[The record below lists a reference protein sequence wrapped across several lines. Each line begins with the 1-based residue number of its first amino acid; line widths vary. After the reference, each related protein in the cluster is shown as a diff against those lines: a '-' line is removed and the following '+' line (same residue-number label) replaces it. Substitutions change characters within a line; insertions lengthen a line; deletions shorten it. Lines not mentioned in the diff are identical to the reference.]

1 MQAAQAA
8 PARKLVFLCDDD
20 ADIAEVTRLILEE
33 EMHEVML
40 FPVCEGI
47 VEQAEKYQP
56 SLILVDLWM
65 PEMGGEKVIQLLK
78 KNPKTRHIPVYIFSA
93 TRDADLA
100 LQRSGADGLLGKPY
114 NIDDLYKLM
123 EKIDRGAN

>member
-8 PARKLVFLCDDD
+8 PTRKLVFLCDDD
-20 ADIAEVTRLILEE
+20 ADIAEVTQLILEE

-40 FPVCEGI
+40 FSVCEGI

-56 SLILVDLWM
+56 SLILMDLWM

-78 KNPKTRHIPVYIFSA
+78 QNPKTRHIPVYIFSA
-93 TRDADLA
+93 TRDADLV
-100 LQRSGADGLLGKPY
+100 LQRSGADGLFSKPY
-114 NIDDLYKLM
+114 DIEDLHKLLK
-123 EKIDRGAN
+123 KIDSSIS